1 MQYKPNPL
9 WRCIKVE
16 KKENKMQEK
25 VNEIKNLVSQHR
37 EEIIQ
42 FMRDICAIPSMNGQL
57 KEVGDRIIAEMNK
70 LGFDEARF
78 DKMGNVLGRIGS
90 GPKVIV
96 FDSHID
102 TVGVGDPSEWEWDPF
117 VGKVEDGRLYA
128 RGACDEKGSTPGMV
142 YGLAF
147 ARDLGLLEGY
157 TAYYFGNMEEWCD
170 GIAPNAFVEADPQVK
185 PDFVVIGEPTK
196 MQVYRGHKGRIELK
210 ITAHGRSAHA
220 ASHYLGDN
228 AVYKMMAI
236 ITQIRELDRRMRFGM
251 GFHPIQGTP
260 SIAVTDVEARTASLN
275 AVPDQFTIFID
286 RRITSNEPREEVIE
300 TIKGLIP
307 DYLQDEIHVEELFY
321 DAPSYTGFVF
331 PVSKFYPAWVLDDK
345 HELVQAGQRTI
356 ETLWSEKRELGTWDF
371 STNGTYWAGKAGI
384 PSIGFGPGDEKTA
397 HMRDENV
404 PLDEVVAA
412 TEFYAL
418 LPSLLRTQ
426 GNK

>member
-1 MQYKPNPL
+1 MTVQ
-9 WRCIKVE
+9 
-16 KKENKMQEK
+16 
-25 VNEIKNLVSQHR
+25 EIKQRVEANRANIVQFLR
-37 EEIIQ
+37 EIV
-42 FMRDICAIPSMNGQL
+42 AIPSMDGQL
-57 KEVGDRIIAEMNK
+57 KDVGDCIQAKMRE

-78 DKMGNVLGRIGS
+78 DKMGNTIGRIGN

-102 TVGVGDPSEWEWDPF
+102 TVGVGDPDEWEWDPF

-142 YGLAF
+142 YGLAI
-147 ARDLGLLEGY
+147 ARDLGLLDGY

-170 GIAPNAFVEADPQVK
+170 GIAPNAFVEADPQVR

-196 MQVYRGHKGRIELK
+196 MQIYRGHKGRIELK

-251 GFHPIQGTP
+251 GYHPVQGYP
-260 SIAVTDVEARTASLN
+260 SIAVTDVNARTASLN
-275 AVPDQFTIFID
+275 AVPDQFTIYLD
-286 RRITSNEPREEVIE
+286 RRLTLNEPRDEVIA
-300 TIKGLIP
+300 TINGLIP
-307 DYLQDEIHVEELFY
+307 DYLQEEIHVEELFY

-331 PVSKFYPAWVLDDK
+331 PVSKYYPPWLLEDAHPLT
-345 HELVQAGQRTI
+345 QAGQQTI
-356 ETLWSEKRELGTWDF
+356 EALWGEKRALGTWDF

-397 HMRDENV
+397 HMIDENV
-404 PLDEVVAA
+404 PLDEVVLA

-418 LPSLLRTQ
+418 LPSILR
-426 GNK
+426 GKVEK